1 MNRENTP
8 LDEFGE
14 KDYETAITC
23 FAQGLLKPDAA
34 SVPDLIYNQAVAY
47 EYKGDFDKARELME
61 QYVAGNSS
69 DEEAA
74 RELEFLK
81 SR

>member
-1 MNRENTP
+1 M
-8 LDEFGE
+8 
-14 KDYETAITC
+14 
-23 FAQGLLKPDAA
+23 
-34 SVPDLIYNQAVAY
+34 VPDLIYNQAVAY

>member
-1 MNRENTP
+1 M
-8 LDEFGE
+8 
-14 KDYETAITC
+14 
-23 FAQGLLKPDAA
+23 
-34 SVPDLIYNQAVAY
+34 PDLIYNQAVAY

-74 RELEFLK
+74 RELEFRK

>member
-1 MNRENTP
+1 MT
-8 LDEFGE
+8 
-14 KDYETAITC
+14 Y

>member
-1 MNRENTP
+1 MALSLCRTTV
-8 LDEFGE
+8 D
-14 KDYETAITC
+14 D
-23 FAQGLLKPDAA
+23 
-34 SVPDLIYNQAVAY
+34 S
-47 EYKGDFDKARELME
+47 ARELME